1 MKNILFLIALPLSF
15 AQCLTTKSTPSSGN
29 GTIQAV
35 EIFGVPKPTSP
46 YNLGVWAGD
55 NFYLAGQLGTDPISG
70 KMPEGGFKAEAHGV
84 MKNLERILKSGGLD
98 FSNVV
103 KTTVYLTD
111 LNDFQTLN
119 EVYKTYFPKG
129 YYPVRE
135 TVQVAGLVRGAHIE
149 ISMVAYKK
157 R

>member
-1 MKNILFLIALPLSF
+1 MKKILFLAALSIIFMRCSPL
-15 AQCLTTKSTPSSGN
+15 KNTPSSN
-29 GTIQAV
+29 SNRIQAV
-35 EIFGVPKPTSP
+35 EVFGTPKPTSP
-46 YNLGVWAGD
+46 YSLGVWAGD

-70 KMPEGGFKAEAHGV
+70 KMPEGGFKEEVHGV

-111 LNDFQTLN
+111 LNDFQTMN

-129 YYPVRE
+129 YFPVRE